1 LVAHE
6 AGSSHFTEWRHR
18 EAFNRYEDPEPPPS
32 PSSSLDGSALY
43 TMSITFKLEPR
54 DLRSFQRYALKHLP
68 SARRVRYTITAM
80 LVAFC
85 LWQTFSVHDHRT
97 DFRIVSRIVYFCVL
111 MLIFWLFMRL
121 WMFVAL
127 RISQWRS
134 YTSEKHRSVLCEHTI
149 TLSDDALVEV
159 TPFSEGRNLWNG
171 IYRVVDAPDYIYIFI
186 SLHLAHIIPK
196 SAFPDAES
204 ARRFYERAVSLQSGA
219 QKVAV

>member
-1 LVAHE
+1 
-6 AGSSHFTEWRHR
+6 
-18 EAFNRYEDPEPPPS
+18 
-32 PSSSLDGSALY
+32 
-43 TMSITFKLEPR
+43 MSITFKLEPR

-68 SARRVRYTITAM
+68 SARRARYAITAAM
-80 LVAFC
+80 AAFC
-85 LWQTFSVHDHRT
+85 LWQTFSTYDHR
-97 DFRIVSRIVYFCVL
+97 IGSSIVYFCVL
-111 MLIFWLFMRL
+111 MLVFWLFVRS
-121 WMFVAL
+121 WVFVVL

-159 TPFSEGRNLWNG
+159 TPFSEGRNLWSG

-219 QKVAV
+219 QKLAV